1 MATLTLPSYVRKET
15 RHSFTGEKQ
24 RHQIVFL
31 MKYLRSSVYIPM
43 TDLLINV
50 KGGDKKLQM
59 VTGTYAHPDLVPHIA
74 SWVSPSFAIKV
85 SRIVNEYLVK
95 EEKEKIL
102 RLEYE

>member
-1 MATLTLPSYVRKET
+1 
-15 RHSFTGEKQ
+15 
-24 RHQIVFL
+24 
-31 MKYLRSSVYIPM
+31 M